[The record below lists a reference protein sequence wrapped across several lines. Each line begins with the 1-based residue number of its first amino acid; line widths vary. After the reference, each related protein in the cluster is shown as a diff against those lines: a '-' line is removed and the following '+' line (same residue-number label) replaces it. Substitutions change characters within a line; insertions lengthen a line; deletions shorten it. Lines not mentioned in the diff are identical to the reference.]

1 MKAKSMKSPDRHG
14 TLSSSSPLL
23 PTLTNSSMGNGPV
36 TNTTCNMLPRDMCT
50 SPIQVRLNALQNG
63 IPSSGP
69 TLTLLPKDASSLEG
83 LDNSM
88 FENISPSH
96 TSNSSPFV
104 RSSSSNSNSSLTLST
119 NCTSTSVNHAMTT
132 IINPID
138 NTQDDICKSTDLPD
152 AEISKNEEEINEV
165 RI

>member
-50 SPIQVRLNALQNG
+50 SPIQVRLNALQND

-83 LDNSM
+83 LDNY
-88 FENISPSH
+88 F
-96 TSNSSPFV
+96 TRFLV
-104 RSSSSNSNSSLTLST
+104 FT
-119 NCTSTSVNHAMTT
+119 NRGIY
-132 IINPID
+132 IIVDGSDTPCQNCDPQ
-138 NTQDDICKSTDLPD
+138 NLCP
-152 AEISKNEEEINEV
+152 AGN
-165 RI
+165 